1 MFATSEVG
9 RLGALSHTTHN
20 VLTALGVSVETW
32 SISTEVE
39 SFRDVNAKRSPVGS
53 GGTSV
58 LPLTTTVPPIQ
69 VAKAR
74 VAVGVGVLVLDESVL
89 VLSLALPI
97 GVFWNL
103 GAYISQ
109 HWFSKPRLSHWS
121 EL

>member
-1 MFATSEVG
+1 M
-9 RLGALSHTTHN
+9 
-20 VLTALGVSVETW
+20 ETW

-74 VAVGVGVLVLDESVL
+74 VAVGVDVLVLDESVL